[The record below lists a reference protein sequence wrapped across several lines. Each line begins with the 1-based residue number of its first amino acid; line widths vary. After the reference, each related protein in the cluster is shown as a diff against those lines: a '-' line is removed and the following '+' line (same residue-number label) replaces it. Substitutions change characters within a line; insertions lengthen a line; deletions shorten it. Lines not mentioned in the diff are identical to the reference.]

1 MFCVHP
7 ICTLV
12 QVKKYGMQ
20 LQECITSLQTT
31 KNNKMKIFKTC
42 LLTLTVLFSAAMLRA
57 QTADDIIGKYLD
69 AIGGKEKL
77 KGITSVKM
85 ENSLQIMGNEAP
97 GTVTVLNGKG
107 YRNESDFGGQKIIQ
121 VVTDNGGWMINP
133 MMGSSDPQSL
143 PDDQYKSGLSQIY
156 ILPLLDYK
164 SRGDK
169 AELLGQ
175 EKVGNVNA
183 YKIKLTD
190 KNNMATTFY
199 FDPTT
204 YYIIQQVRSG
214 EMMGQQVDVT
224 TTFSDY
230 KKLDYGWVVPQ
241 SLDIN
246 MGGQFSMTAKV
257 KNIEVNKE
265 VDPKIFDK
273 PAK

>member
-1 MFCVHP
+1 
-7 ICTLV
+7 
-12 QVKKYGMQ
+12 
-20 LQECITSLQTT
+20 
-31 KNNKMKIFKTC
+31 
-42 LLTLTVLFSAAMLRA
+42 
-57 QTADDIIGKYLD
+57 
-69 AIGGKEKL
+69 
-77 KGITSVKM
+77 
-85 ENSLQIMGNEAP
+85 
-97 GTVTVLNGKG
+97 
-107 YRNESDFGGQKIIQ
+107 
-121 VVTDNGGWMINP
+121 
-133 MMGSSDPQSL
+133 
-143 PDDQYKSGLSQIY
+143 
-156 ILPLLDYK
+156 
-164 SRGDK
+164 
-169 AELLGQ
+169 LGQ